1 MTPKKAMARNI
12 MKTLVAST
20 VDLRTSYLNLG
31 FYLKCK
37 PPAKIFGE
45 WVNIA
50 WKRHRKICGLLA
62 LRGIAV
68 RRAGFLSGCTTSH
81 SCICLERRCESSS
94 RRKTAIPETWRAGG
108 RMTAALLRRNLQRQQ
123 KSDISQCDSNTRE
136 HFKRRRRVLTYCYSS
151 TSITA
156 RIHG

>member
-50 WKRHRKICGLLA
+50 WKRHRKPGITDWGCGYVA
-62 LRGIAV
+62 YDQSNR
-68 RRAGFLSGCTTSH
+68 
-81 SCICLERRCESSS
+81 
-94 RRKTAIPETWRAGG
+94 TWG
-108 RMTAALLRRNLQRQQ
+108 NE
-123 KSDISQCDSNTRE
+123 IEN
-136 HFKRRRRVLTYCYSS
+136 
-151 TSITA
+151 
-156 RIHG
+156 